1 MRAKLRALKADLKR
15 RMHEPI
21 PQQGQWLAQV
31 MRGYFAYH
39 AVPTN
44 SRRLAAFRYPV
55 LGLWRRTL
63 RRRSQKDWTDWE
75 RIYRLAR
82 DYLPTPR
89 ILHPWPNIRF
99 AVRHPRWE
107 PGA

>member
-1 MRAKLRALKADLKR
+1 MRANCRGLKADLTR

-21 PQQGQWLAQV
+21 PQQEQWLAQV
-31 MRGYFAYH
+31 MRGYLAYH

-44 SRRLAAFRYPV
+44 SRRLAPFHYHV

-63 RRRSQKDWTDWE
+63 RRRGQRNWTDWE
-75 RIYRLAR
+75 RIYRLAS

-89 ILHPWPNIRF
+89 ILHPYPNIRF
-99 AVRHPRWE
+99 TVRHPRWE
-107 PGA
+107 SDA